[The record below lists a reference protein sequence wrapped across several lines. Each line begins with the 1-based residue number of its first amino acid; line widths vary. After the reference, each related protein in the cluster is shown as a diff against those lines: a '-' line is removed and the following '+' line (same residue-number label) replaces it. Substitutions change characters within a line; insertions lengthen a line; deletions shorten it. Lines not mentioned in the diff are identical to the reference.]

1 MEHNL
6 TDKQLSRMADGR
18 EYRSMVMTVR
28 ALDDSQDMVVEG
40 YATTFNQPY
49 LLYDGRYYDGRYYKV
64 WEQIAPTAFDEC
76 DMTDVIMQ
84 YDHAGRV
91 FARNKNGTLTLAVD
105 AVGLKM
111 TASLGGTDIGRQLY
125 QEIKGGY
132 TDKMSFGFVV
142 AEDQRVSTVDHENDV
157 ETITR
162 TITKIKKLYD
172 VSAVSIPANDMTSI
186 SARRYADGVI
196 DGIKAERLERAN
208 KRKKLKLLLE
218 V

>member
-6 TDKQLSRMADGR
+6 TDQQLRRMDDGR
-18 EYRSMVMTVR
+18 EYRSMVVTVR

-49 LLYDGRYYDGRYYKV
+49 LLYDGRYYKV

-76 DMTDVIMQ
+76 DMSDVIMQ
-84 YDHAGRV
+84 YDHEGRV

>member
-28 ALDDSQDMVVEG
+28 AAEDNGESMIVEG

-49 LLYDGRYYDGRYYKV
+49 LLFDGRYYKV
-64 WEQIAPTAFDEC
+64 WEQIAPTAFAEC
-76 DMTDVIMQ
+76 DMSDVIMQ
-84 YDHAGRV
+84 YDHEGRV
-91 FARNKNGTLTLAVD
+91 FARNKNGTLTLTVD
-105 AVGLKM
+105 SIGLKIS
-111 TASLGGTDIGRQLY
+111 ANLGGTDIGRQLY

>member
-28 ALDDSQDMVVEG
+28 AAEDNVESMIVEG

-49 LLYDGRYYDGRYYKV
+49 LLFDGRYYKV
-64 WEQIAPTAFDEC
+64 WEQIAPTAFAEC
-76 DMTDVIMQ
+76 DMSDVIMQ
-84 YDHAGRV
+84 YDHEGRV
-91 FARNKNGTLTLAVD
+91 FARNKNGTLTLTVD
-105 AVGLKM
+105 SIGLKIS
-111 TASLGGTDIGRQLY
+111 ANLGGTDIGRQLY

-196 DGIKAERLERAN
+196 DGIKAERLEREN

>member
-6 TDKQLSRMADGR
+6 TDQQLRRMDDGR

-28 ALDDSQDMVVEG
+28 AAEDNGESMIVEG

-49 LLYDGRYYDGRYYKV
+49 LLFDGRYYKV

-76 DMTDVIMQ
+76 DMSDVIMQ

>member
-1 MEHNL
+1 MELN
-6 TDKQLSRMADGR
+6 DRQLNRLADGR
-18 EYRSMVMTVR
+18 EYRSMTMEVR
-28 ALDDSQDMVVEG
+28 AVEGEENSMIVEG

-49 LLYDGRYYDGRYYKV
+49 LLYDGRYYKII
-64 WEQIAPTAFDEC
+64 EQVAPTAFAGC
-76 DMTDVIMQ
+76 DMSDVIMQ

-91 FARNKNGTLTLAVD
+91 FARTRNGTLSLAVD
-105 AVGLKM
+105 AIGLKV
-111 TASLGGTDIGRQLY
+111 TADLSGTDIGRQLY

-142 AEDQRVSTVDHENDV
+142 AEDQRTSVVDHENDV
-157 ETITR
+157 ETVTR
-162 TITKIKKLYD
+162 AITKIKKLYD

-196 DGIKAERLERAN
+196 GEIKAERLERAN
-208 KRKKLKLLLE
+208 KRKKLILMLE